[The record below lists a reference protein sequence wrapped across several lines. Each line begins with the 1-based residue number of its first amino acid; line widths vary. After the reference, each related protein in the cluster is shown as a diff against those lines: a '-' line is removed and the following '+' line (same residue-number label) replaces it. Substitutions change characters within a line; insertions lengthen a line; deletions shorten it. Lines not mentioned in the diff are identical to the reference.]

1 MMKKLRLK
9 NLNKPICKTKTTMKK
24 ILSVFLII
32 MTVLSCNSQKVYQ
45 DFDISYSKSGGYAP
59 SYENLLIKGNDVHYS
74 FEGQGKKIKKSFKV
88 SNEDLKNLEETLS
101 KNNFRKIQE
110 DHKKVYDNVTTS
122 INIKKGVNE
131 GSKNDGSMIMPD
143 YKTNWGNITSEFQK
157 LINNNV
163 KN

>member
-1 MMKKLRLK
+1 
-9 NLNKPICKTKTTMKK
+9 MKK
-24 ILSVFLII
+24 ILGVFLII
-32 MTVLSCNSQKVYQ
+32 LTVFSCNSQKVYQ
-45 DFDISYSKSGGYAP
+45 DFDISYSRSGGYAP
-59 SYENLLIKGNDVHYS
+59 SYENLLIKGNDVYYS

-131 GSKNDGSMIMPD
+131 GSKNDGSMIMPN
-143 YKTNWGNITSEFQK
+143 YKTNWENITAEFQK
-157 LINNNV
+157 LINSNV

>member
-9 NLNKPICKTKTTMKK
+9 NLNSAILKTKKTMKK
-24 ILSVFLII
+24 ILGVFLIMI
-32 MTVLSCNSQKVYQ
+32 TILSCNSQKVYQ

-59 SYENLLIKGNDVHYS
+59 TYENLLIKGNDVHYS

-110 DHKKVYDNVTTS
+110 DHKKIYDNVTTS
-122 INIKKGVNE
+122 VNIKKGVNE
-131 GSKNDGSMIMPD
+131 GSKNDGSMIMPN
-143 YKTNWGNITSEFQK
+143 YKTNWENITAEFQK

>member
-1 MMKKLRLK
+1 
-9 NLNKPICKTKTTMKK
+9 MKK
-24 ILSVFLII
+24 ILGVFLIMI
-32 MTVLSCNSQKVYQ
+32 TILSCNSQKVYQ

-59 SYENLLIKGNDVHYS
+59 TYENLLIKGNDVNYS

-110 DHKKVYDNVTTS
+110 DHKKVYDNVTTL

-131 GSKNDGSMIMPD
+131 GSKNDGSMIMPN
-143 YKTNWGNITSEFQK
+143 YKTNWENITAEFQK
-157 LINNNV
+157 LINNNL

>member
-9 NLNKPICKTKTTMKK
+9 KLNNAIHKTKKTMKK
-24 ILSVFLII
+24 ILGVFLII
-32 MTVLSCNSQKVYQ
+32 LTMFSCNSQKVYQ

-59 SYENLLIKGNDVHYS
+59 TYENLLIKGNDAHYS

-101 KNNFRKIQE
+101 KNNFRRIQE

-131 GSKNDGSMIMPD
+131 GSKNDGSMIMPNF
-143 YKTNWGNITSEFQK
+143 KTNWENITAEFQK

>member
-1 MMKKLRLK
+1 MMKKLKLK
-9 NLNKPICKTKTTMKK
+9 NLSKTILKTKTKMNK
-24 ILSVFLII
+24 ILGVFLIFL
-32 MTVLSCNSQKVYQ
+32 TVLSCNSQKVYQ
-45 DFDISYSKSGGYAP
+45 NFDISYSKSGGYAP
-59 SYENLLIKGNDVHYS
+59 TYENLLIKGNDAHYS

-101 KNNFRKIQE
+101 KNNFRRIQE

-131 GSKNDGSMIMPD
+131 GSKNDGSMIMPNF
-143 YKTNWGNITSEFQK
+143 KTNWENITAEFQK

>member
-1 MMKKLRLK
+1 
-9 NLNKPICKTKTTMKK
+9 MKK
-24 ILSVFLII
+24 ILGVFLIMI
-32 MTVLSCNSQKVYQ
+32 TILSCNSQKVYQ

-59 SYENLLIKGNDVHYS
+59 TYENLLIKGNDVHYS

-101 KNNFRKIQE
+101 KNNFRRIQD
-110 DHKKVYDNVTTS
+110 DHKKVYVTVTTS

-131 GSKNDGSMIMPD
+131 GSKNDGSMIMPNF
-143 YKTNWGNITSEFQK
+143 KTNWENITAEFQK